1 MLPALAK
8 QPMDTPTTQHLPG
21 RASHGAKLRRYIIRD
36 LVGTEGSDWAADLPS
51 EPRSLPAHGFPF
63 RQVRRWSTHE
73 VAATLQTL
81 AAANKISLRRAV
93 SEWSAHQTKLLSEI
107 GDRATEIVYLDTLN
121 LDLRSRSCWRR
132 ISARDLWRTFQ
143 ELKDPGHRSRI
154 HSPPTVK
161 ETRSTGYL
169 SIESHPGPPSCLPIR
184 AFEYHDSCFAPFP
197 QLLAELRELVAHPRG
212 YWNVQHALLTTEDF
226 IATLSLDALAARTA
240 RALAAATGSTY
251 APVAH
256 TLLVRPPD
264 EWVLPLSLRR
274 SSPATLAEGVKRLCR
289 AMLQAGVRPLS
300 AQPPAVISDA
310 TPLHTVSKL
319 AGRAFIDPVKVELLH
334 GSGVNTIADLCSLPA
349 HELPDRFPVMPSDLI
364 AISETFTALGHRHT
378 YAQDALV
385 PLA

>member
-132 ISARDLWRTFQ
+132 ISF
-143 ELKDPGHRSRI
+143 
-154 HSPPTVK
+154 
-161 ETRSTGYL
+161 
-169 SIESHPGPPSCLPIR
+169 
-184 AFEYHDSCFAPFP
+184 
-197 QLLAELRELVAHPRG
+197 
-212 YWNVQHALLTTEDF
+212 VQTT
-226 IATLSLDALAARTA
+226 
-240 RALAAATGSTY
+240 
-251 APVAH
+251 
-256 TLLVRPPD
+256 
-264 EWVLPLSLRR
+264 
-274 SSPATLAEGVKRLCR
+274 
-289 AMLQAGVRPLS
+289 
-300 AQPPAVISDA
+300 
-310 TPLHTVSKL
+310 
-319 AGRAFIDPVKVELLH
+319 
-334 GSGVNTIADLCSLPA
+334 
-349 HELPDRFPVMPSDLI
+349 LI
-364 AISETFTALGHRHT
+364 N
-378 YAQDALV
+378 
-385 PLA
+385 